1 MVEDFDTFVRA
12 MESRVPPS
20 GGPRATP
27 ASISAYAGT
36 RATGMRT
43 GFQGDHGRGP
53 ACPISGLTQRHDLGM
68 RTSYGLGGAD
78 AHNFPGWGHDDRA
91 YRWIRARGS
100 ADLSTRGHCAQ

>member
-1 MVEDFDTFVRA
+1 
-12 MESRVPPS
+12 MEVVH
-20 GGPRATP
+20 
-27 ASISAYAGT
+27 ASHAGIDKRLRTGT
-36 RATGMRT
+36 RAAGVRA

-53 ACPISGLTQRHDLGM
+53 ARLISGLTQRHDLGM